1 MSKQIIKTD
10 KAPAPIGP
18 YSQAVKTGDLL
29 FVSGQIPID
38 PATNELVQGSVKEE
52 AQQVMKNLEAVLS
65 EAKLTF
71 DHVVK
76 TNIYLSDMAHFATV
90 NEVYG
95 AYFKGDF
102 PARETLA
109 VKTLPKNVNVEISII
124 ATVNLG

>member
-18 YSQAVKTGDLL
+18 YSQAVKTGELL

-38 PATNELVQGSVKEE
+38 PATNELVLGSVKEE
-52 AQQVMKNLEAVLS
+52 TQQVMKNLEAVLT

-71 DHVVK
+71 EHVVK

-90 NEVYG
+90 NEVYS

-124 ATVNLG
+124 ATVSL